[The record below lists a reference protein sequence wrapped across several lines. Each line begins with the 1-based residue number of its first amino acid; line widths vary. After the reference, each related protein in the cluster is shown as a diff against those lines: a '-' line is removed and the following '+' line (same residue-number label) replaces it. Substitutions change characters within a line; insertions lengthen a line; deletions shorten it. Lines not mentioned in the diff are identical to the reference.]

1 MARAA
6 AATAPA
12 PSRQRPERAP
22 APARRRSG
30 PVAPARRSRPA
41 AQPRP
46 GAPAAL
52 ARFVEAST
60 NGLLDRL
67 LRGRLWV
74 GCIGVLLAGIVFLN
88 VSLLE
93 LNREIAHT
101 STLASTIDRQNSS
114 LRMRLAALD
123 STERIQR
130 LATARGMVFPLAG
143 DYHYLNA
150 RPRLDGARAA
160 QRITLPSGSAT
171 STPASGSATSAT
183 ATGPAPATAPAG
195 GQQSAAPATQSA
207 AATPGTIGP

>member
-1 MARAA
+1 MARAAA

-93 LNREIAHT
+93 IAHT
-101 STLASTIDRQNSS
+101 STLASAIDRQNSS

-130 LATARGMVFPLAG
+130 LAIARGMVFPLAG
-143 DYHYLNA
+143 DYRYLRA

-160 QRITLPSGSAT
+160 RRITSPGGSAT
-171 STPASGSATSAT
+171 SAPASGSATSAT
-183 ATGPAPATAPAG
+183 AAGSTPATAPAG
-195 GQQSAAPATQSA
+195 GQQSAAPVTQSA
-207 AATPGTIGP
+207 AATPGTTGP